1 MLRWGQT
8 WFSVFDRITN
18 RRALDL
24 TEAGGENLG
33 THTKLSW
40 IPLTSIRN
48 LNQHSQRCT
57 ADMRTAI
64 RMTAAMIMARIVG
77 CVHTMS
83 PIISMT
89 LKYKLLTF
97 KRNVNFAIVLGGEL
111 NSYDTFCLLSDS
123 NFKTT
128 SCESRIC
135 AWFGKIVLVRRQ
147 RFH

>member
-1 MLRWGQT
+1 MRQVLNY
-8 WFSVFDRITN
+8 FV
-18 RRALDL
+18 AAVKL
-24 TEAGGENLG
+24 TVQ
-33 THTKLSW
+33 
-40 IPLTSIRN
+40 IPTLLLTSIRN

-111 NSYDTFCLLSDS
+111 NSY
-123 NFKTT
+123 
-128 SCESRIC
+128 
-135 AWFGKIVLVRRQ
+135 Q
-147 RFH
+147 RCGV